1 MDLKAILKELQ
12 DHRDAVDQ
20 AIASLE
26 RVVAGEET
34 GPGPT
39 SSLDETDA
47 RSQDEHA

>member
-1 MDLKAILKELQ
+1 MDLTAILRELRE
-12 DHRDAVDQ
+12 HRDAVDQ

-26 RVVAGEET
+26 RVVAGEKT
-34 GPGPT
+34 GPT